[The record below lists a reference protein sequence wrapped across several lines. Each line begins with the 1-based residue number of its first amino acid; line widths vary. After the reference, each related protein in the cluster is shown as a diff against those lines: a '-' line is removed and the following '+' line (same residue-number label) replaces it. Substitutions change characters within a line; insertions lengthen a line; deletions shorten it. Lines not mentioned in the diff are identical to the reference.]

1 MNLSMKTWVA
11 KNKPDIIV
19 VSYYIRE
26 NYSQQIL
33 QEALSSLKGEVAK
46 IVLVENNPIFPD
58 GNNFMVRR
66 PILMT
71 KYSPPPKFD
80 ISRMDYSNQ
89 HASDTLAKWAAQE
102 RISTLS
108 LDKAFCDEASCLR
121 FLDGDWLYRDV
132 DHFSIRGA
140 QRTIPYFRKL
150 LVAP

>member
-1 MNLSMKTWVA
+1 
-11 KNKPDIIV
+11 
-19 VSYYIRE
+19 
-26 NYSQQIL
+26 
-33 QEALSSLKGEVAK
+33 
-46 IVLVENNPIFPD
+46 
-58 GNNFMVRR
+58 
-66 PILMT
+66 MT